1 MTHLE
6 IAVAKHEQQLEHS
19 ACRLK
24 RIEEKLDRLHTW
36 LIGVL
41 GGVRKAG
48 LFAEVRYLSRGWR
61 VDGAPMQARSRAKAH
76 VGRHRRDKS
85 MPERNQR

>member
-6 IAVAKHEQQLEHS
+6 IAVARHEQQLEHS

-24 RIEEKLDRLHTW
+24 RIEEKLDRLYLW

-41 GGVRKAG
+41 GGVVASLVLLVVNLG
-48 LFAEVRYLSRGWR
+48 VRR
-61 VDGAPMQARSRAKAH
+61 
-76 VGRHRRDKS
+76 
-85 MPERNQR
+85 